1 LWDRAEFL
9 YKKHNEYLWGS
20 AVSKYATDSKLP
32 TLDLGAT
39 NSSYVRTT
47 TFKFSPAV
55 LAKKF
60 NIEVRGFEYHKHS
73 KSCPGLKTD
82 NEYSTNRN
90 AQGHYDITPFWG
102 FTVSSNLHFVVNDT
116 NVGAVERAKFH
127 YKETAAYNRTNVM
140 ILDKADRTKAMKVDA
155 FLKAMHFT
163 KKDRVFNVSTFLKKE
178 RTAGMAKNVT
188 IMVLQERGYG
198 GYYREKEMVWKDG
211 GKASQFDSNTTY
223 YYLPLSGYTV
233 ESKTGGTFD
242 AKRFYHNLKDCG
254 VTSLKQTV
262 YGVRKGDIEFIKTQK
277 NWVNIEDFVAQELA
291 KPLDQKI
298 VMSMV
303 LNSIDNFHNVSY
315 NFNVLS
321 NIDKAT
327 SPYQVF
333 TAKLK
338 GFEKIRYDEQAL
350 RRLCDDYAKGVTH
363 NPKAQVDS
371 LVDEC
376 KQVLSRYP
384 LLAYLRSVPS
394 QDLAQY
400 INDID
405 TQKGVK

>member
-1 LWDRAEFL
+1 
-9 YKKHNEYLWGS
+9 
-20 AVSKYATDSKLP
+20 
-32 TLDLGAT
+32 
-39 NSSYVRTT
+39 
-47 TFKFSPAV
+47 
-55 LAKKF
+55 
-60 NIEVRGFEYHKHS
+60 
-73 KSCPGLKTD
+73 
-82 NEYSTNRN
+82 
-90 AQGHYDITPFWG
+90 
-102 FTVSSNLHFVVNDT
+102 
-116 NVGAVERAKFH
+116 
-127 YKETAAYNRTNVM
+127 
-140 ILDKADRTKAMKVDA
+140 
-155 FLKAMHFT
+155 
-163 KKDRVFNVSTFLKKE
+163 
-178 RTAGMAKNVT
+178 
-188 IMVLQERGYG
+188 
-198 GYYREKEMVWKDG
+198 
-211 GKASQFDSNTTY
+211 
-223 YYLPLSGYTV
+223 
-233 ESKTGGTFD
+233 
-242 AKRFYHNLKDCG
+242 
-254 VTSLKQTV
+254 
-262 YGVRKGDIEFIKTQK
+262 
-277 NWVNIEDFVAQELA
+277 
-291 KPLDQKI
+291 
-298 VMSMV
+298 MV